1 MAHVLNLRC
10 RYIRGEKAKAIKR
23 FIGIERF
30 TLRMLPLVVV
40 NGLLKKRKITL
51 GVDSLL
57 FKSAII
63 MKMANRLYRFN
74 RSFTG

>member
-10 RYIRGEKAKAIKR
+10 RYIKRRKAKAIKR

-30 TLRMLPLVVV
+30 ALRMLPLVVV
-40 NGLLKKRKITL
+40 NSLLKKRKITL

-57 FKSAII
+57 FKSAIV
-63 MKMANRLYRFN
+63 MKMANRIYRFK
-74 RSFTG
+74 GG